1 MSGYKELQQER
12 ADLVAEGRKLFE
24 AAEAEKRDL
33 TAEETAR
40 DDAINARLDGIA
52 AQLEREE
59 RRRERERMVEAV
71 GTGVTLPGRITGI
84 RDLAA
89 DRPWGPDAVSGFGAF
104 LHAVAQAGT
113 PGGRMDPRLFAGPMG
128 ASEGVPS
135 DGGFLVRHE
144 FNTMLLDRALEES
157 LLAPLCTPIEV
168 GEDADGV
175 DMPYIKETSRATGSR
190 WGGVQVYRRA
200 EADTVTATKPE
211 FGMLDVRLED
221 MMGLAYATN
230 RLLRDARA
238 MGSIFS
244 IAFSSEFAFKLDD
257 EIFRGNGAGQCLGII
272 DATGPRVRQDAED
285 GQAADSIVH
294 QNISKMWAR
303 VRPRSKPRGVWL
315 INSEVTPQLDELA
328 VIAGTGALEQRVVR
342 YGEDGVLRIKGRP
355 VMEIEQASALGD
367 EGDIVYADF
376 KEYGLIRKG
385 GIEAATSMHVRFVY
399 AEMAFRWMYAVIGRP
414 LMTSA
419 ITPYKGTATQSA
431 FVTLEAR

>member
-1 MSGYKELQQER
+1 MSRYKELLQER
-12 ADLVAEGRKLFE
+12 ADLVAEGRKVFE
-24 AAEAEKRDL
+24 AAEAEKREL
-33 TAEETAR
+33 TAEEMAR
-40 DDAINARLDGIA
+40 DDAINARLEAIDEGLA
-52 AQLEREE
+52 REE
-59 RRRERERMVEAV
+59 RRRERERTMDAL
-71 GTGVTLPGRITGI
+71 GTGVTLPGRIMST

-104 LHAVAQAGT
+104 LGAVAQAAT
-113 PGGRMDPRLFAGPMG
+113 PGGRIDPRLFAGPMG

-135 DGGFLVRHE
+135 DGGFLVRTE
-144 FNTMLLDRALEES
+144 YNTMLLNKALEAS
-157 LLAPLCTPIEV
+157 MLAPRCTPIEI

-175 DMPYIKETSRATGSR
+175 DMPYIKETSRETGSR

-211 FGMLDVRLED
+211 LGLLDVRLED

-238 MGSIFS
+238 MASIFS
-244 IAFSSEFAFKLDD
+244 RAFASEFAFKLDD
-257 EIFRGNGAGQCLGII
+257 EIFRGNGAGKCLGII
-272 DATGPRVRQDAED
+272 DSSGPRVRQDKES

-303 VRPRSKPRGVWL
+303 VLPRCKPRGVWL

-355 VMEIEQASALGD
+355 VLEIEQASALGD

-376 KEYGLIRKG
+376 NEYGLIRKG
-385 GIEAATSMHVRFVY
+385 GIEAATSMHVRFIH
-399 AEMAFRWMYAVIGRP
+399 AEMAFRWMYAVMGRP
-414 LMTSA
+414 LLISA

-431 FVTLEAR
+431 FVTLQAR